1 MVDNESRGEHSE
13 RVSSESTSSPGV
25 RYFLTKAGIVVFA
38 GVVGI
43 ATASYFA
50 FSLKP
55 SIWQIVLYL
64 VLVSLVSTV
73 VYSGLDVW
81 LRVARSRTSSR
92 DA

>member
-1 MVDNESRGEHSE
+1 MVDNASGDEHSE
-13 RVSSESTSSPGV
+13 RVSSESTSSAGV
-25 RYFLTKAGIVVFA
+25 KYFLTKAGIVVFA
-38 GVVGI
+38 GVVGM

-55 SIWQIVLYL
+55 SIWQIILYL

-81 LRVARSRTSSR
+81 LRLARSRTSSC